1 MGLKNEA
8 ELKKRGVEEVMVYC
22 VNDGAVMKAWGEKQG
37 IGGSFLKFFGDPYSD
52 LTRSLGMVL
61 DHPGPRGL
69 GLINRCKRFVIL
81 FSKGEVKFKA
91 IAESAMTRQATAIQ
105 TRP

>member
-1 MGLKNEA
+1 
-8 ELKKRGVEEVMVYC
+8 MVYC
-22 VNDGAVMKAWGEKQG
+22 VNDGAVMKAWGEQQK

-52 LTRSLGMVL
+52 LTRSLDMVL

-81 FSKGEVKFKA
+81 FSKGEAKFKA
-91 IAESAMTRQATAIQ
+91 IAESADDPAGDSHPDKTLAEAVIKFMDGHGTEL
-105 TRP
+105 